1 MASPLRATIPTC
13 FLLGPSRNKTSPIKF
28 LISENRGGRSSIGG
42 WAGDGPPAASANP
55 GGEEGP
61 GEETEEGAEKRGEEA
76 TARVRS
82 SPEPTGQAFWGPAG
96 PGLPPWVPDELFST
110 LLAYL
115 EGLQGRAREL
125 TVQKA
130 EALMQKLDEAG
141 GMDPLPQGKT
151 QRIRQQG
158 EKGWIFPRFSPVGS
172 LGSPWS
178 QPAGPAAAL
187 TSQHL
192 VSSWQ
197 GLREPENGGRRDPL
211 QRLLASQALDQA
223 GQGSR
228 MHHPCA
234 QPTSDL
240 HPCQAVSTWCGDPR
254 KLRLTSWTSR
264 ALRSLWGSH
273 ARAAMYP
280 PPEPPRPVP
289 PGGPTLGEGAQSSTF
304 VEGFPLASTPSHL
317 AERLLK
323 FVLGQLKHQLVLLA
337 SLEKT

>member
-1 MASPLRATIPTC
+1 MYDS
-13 FLLGPSRNKTSPIKF
+13 N
-28 LISENRGGRSSIGG
+28 
-42 WAGDGPPAASANP
+42 
-55 GGEEGP
+55 
-61 GEETEEGAEKRGEEA
+61 
-76 TARVRS
+76 
-82 SPEPTGQAFWGPAG
+82 Q
-96 PGLPPWVPDELFST
+96 VPDELFST